1 MFPFGNEMIFFIR
14 VLRWTVVILCTCM
27 VMEDS
32 ISPSLQPS
40 VYHELCSWGISVESS
55 LSLTWGVEGKSTFFL
70 CITVK
75 VFYLS
80 GHGLLCEPPTLV
92 ETYSV
97 VADQNFV
104 LAIFPSIPIEWF
116 GLGGQAVSH
125 RFRVIVNRGW
135 QRVFFVI
142 REGPFLRLYFLVI
155 WLHSREL
162 WIDF

>member
-1 MFPFGNEMIFFIR
+1 M
-14 VLRWTVVILCTCM
+14 
-27 VMEDS
+27 
-32 ISPSLQPS
+32 
-40 VYHELCSWGISVESS
+40 
-55 LSLTWGVEGKSTFFL
+55 EGKSTFFL

-104 LAIFPSIPIEWF
+104 LAIFPSILIEWF
-116 GLGGQAVSH
+116 GLGGQAVSL

-142 REGPFLRLYFLVI
+142 RERPFFASIFSRDLVG
-155 WLHSREL
+155 
-162 WIDF
+162 